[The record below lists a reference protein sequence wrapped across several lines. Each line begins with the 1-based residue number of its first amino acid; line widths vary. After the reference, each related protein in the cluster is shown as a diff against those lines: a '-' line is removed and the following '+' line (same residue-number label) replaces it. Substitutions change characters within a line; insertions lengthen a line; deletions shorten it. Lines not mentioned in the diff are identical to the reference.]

1 MRVIRHFTLAL
12 MLPVLGAGAAEA
24 AESTERTVMPDFCS
38 RRDVNCVLPDGAGT
52 AVVATPA
59 VPTQPI
65 TSTQTTPARAG
76 FTQSGS
82 AATTTTV
89 VIQPEA
95 SGVTTV
101 IAPASGG
108 LASPSVP
115 AVPAQVPTFTTGATA
130 SGPTL
135 AAPVS
140 TLTIGTTTSGA
151 LSSSTP
157 TATTGTAAVTPS
169 GTSITGATTPATG
182 AATTSGSGGF
192 RAR

>member
-1 MRVIRHFTLAL
+1 MRVIRPFAIIF
-12 MLPVLGAGAAEA
+12 MLPVFATGAAEA
-24 AESTERTVMPDFCS
+24 ADPSERTVMPDFCS
-38 RRDVNCVLPDGAGT
+38 RRDVNCVLPDGT
-52 AVVATPA
+52 ATQVVGTPA
-59 VPTQPI
+59 VPTQPV
-65 TSTQTTPARAG
+65 TSTQAAPARAG

-101 IAPASGG
+101 IAPATGG

-115 AVPAQVPTFTTGATA
+115 AIPAQVPTFTTGATA
-130 SGPTL
+130 SGTL
-135 AAPVS
+135 STSTSAAA
-140 TLTIGTTTSGA
+140 GG
-151 LSSSTP
+151 
-157 TATTGTAAVTPS
+157 TTGTTPS